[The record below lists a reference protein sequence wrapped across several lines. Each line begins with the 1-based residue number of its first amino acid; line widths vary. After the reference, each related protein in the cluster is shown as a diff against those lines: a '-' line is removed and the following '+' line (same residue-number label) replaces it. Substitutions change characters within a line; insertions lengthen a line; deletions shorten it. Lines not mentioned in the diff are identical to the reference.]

1 MNIKWFKESF
11 GGMTQWVY
19 QRFTAVFMVIYLLIM
34 SALISNHSVFK
45 YSTWVSIFDTA
56 WVRFGTLIFFYV
68 MFFHAWIGILHITE
82 DYIKW
87 FAIRRV
93 INFCFLVIIILQILI
108 INFYLIQIWVV
119 DA

>member
-1 MNIKWFKESF
+1 MNIKLFKEPF

-34 SALISNHSVFK
+34 IALILSHPVFT
-45 YSTWVSIFDTA
+45 YSTWVSTFDNP

-68 MFFHAWIGILHITE
+68 MFFHAWIGMLHITE

-87 FAIRRV
+87 FAIRRA
-93 INFCFLVIIILQILI
+93 INFCFLVMIVLQILI
-108 INFYLIQIWVV
+108 LSFYLIQIGVV

>member
-1 MNIKWFKESF
+1 MNTKWFKEPF
-11 GGMTQWVY
+11 GGMTQWLY

-34 SALISNHSVFK
+34 SALISNHTVFK
-45 YSTWVSIFDTA
+45 YSNWISIFDTA
-56 WVRFGTLIFFYV
+56 WVCFGTLLFFYV

-87 FAIRRV
+87 FTIRKA
-93 INFCFLVIIILQILI
+93 INFCFLAMIILQILI
-108 INFYLIQIWVV
+108 LSFYLIQIGAV

>member
-1 MNIKWFKESF
+1 MNIKWLKEPF

-34 SALISNHSVFK
+34 SVLISSYSVFE
-45 YSTWVSIFDTA
+45 YSSWTSIFESY

-68 MFFHAWIGILHITE
+68 MFFHAWIGILHVTG

-87 FAIRRV
+87 FGMRRA
-93 INFCFLVIIILQILI
+93 INFCFLTIILLQILI
-108 INFYLIQIWVV
+108 LSFCLIK
-119 DA
+119 